1 MVFRFSILKEL
12 AALGRG
18 LVDLLFPLPPPCA
31 LCGELAP
38 VDAEIPVCRTCLT
51 RLPPIGRA
59 RCPRCGR
66 AGSFGAGVCTQCSR
80 SRSALDY
87 SRAYGVYDGYLKSCI
102 HALKYRSDLGVAVAL
117 GNLMGWLVA
126 RDGRYGRID
135 LVVPVPLHPR
145 RAAERGYNQAHELAK
160 VIGRSLGVPVAEA
173 CERVRETAPQ
183 SRLTLPQRRANVR
196 GAFRVIRPELVEN
209 RRLLLVDD
217 VWTTGATLSALGLT
231 LKRAGASW
239 CGAVCAAAE
248 SLQRDFFR
256 RVE

>member
-1 MVFRFSILKEL
+1 PGHYCGSAHASCARSSCQSSFLFSFMLP
-12 AALGRG
+12 RPPTST
-18 LVDLLFPLPPPCA
+18 LFPYTTL
-31 LCGELAP
+31 
-38 VDAEIPVCRTCLT
+38 
-51 RLPPIGRA
+51 
-59 RCPRCGR
+59 
-66 AGSFGAGVCTQCSR
+66 FR
-80 SRSALDY
+80 S
-87 SRAYGVYDGYLKSCI
+87 
-102 HALKYRSDLGVAVAL
+102 
-117 GNLMGWLVA
+117 
-126 RDGRYGRID
+126 
-135 LVVPVPLHPR
+135 
-145 RAAERGYNQAHELAK
+145 
-160 VIGRSLGVPVAEA
+160 
-173 CERVRETAPQ
+173 RETAPQ